1 MLLSQEEQL
10 DCLFQK
16 FDDAL
21 AFKCLHFSHHYY
33 IDIDWNLVNRMADI
47 DAHSWGCAD
56 FTSSSTFTAIHAAVA
71 LIPSILV
78 TFSPLTLVVPLHDL
92 PYV

>member
-47 DAHSWGCAD
+47 DAHS
-56 FTSSSTFTAIHAAVA
+56 
-71 LIPSILV
+71 
-78 TFSPLTLVVPLHDL
+78 
-92 PYV
+92 